1 MKVSKNNMGISI
13 YRNIIQTTNGEEISI
28 AEFLDNLRDGKWR
41 KAVESIRNE
50 PDKRRRKKFKAGTLP
65 YVTVSGTFDKRSE
78 KGLKKHSGSICA
90 DMDGIKNIEEIKNK
104 LKRHKKEHN
113 CKGGRNCDE

>member
-1 MKVSKNNMGISI
+1 MGISI
-13 YRNIIQTTNGEEISI
+13 YRNIIQTTDGDEISI

-41 KAVESIRNE
+41 KAVEPIRNE
-50 PDKRRRKKFKAGTLP
+50 PDKRRRKKLKAGTLP

-78 KGLKKHSGSICA
+78 KGLKEHSGYICA
-90 DMDGIKNIEEIKNK
+90 DMDGVEDIAEINNK
-104 LKRHKKEHN
+104 WKRHKKKHN

>member
-1 MKVSKNNMGISI
+1 MGISI
-13 YRNIIQTTNGEEISI
+13 YRNIIQTTDGDEISI

-78 KGLKKHSGSICA
+78 KGLKKHSGSICI

>member
-1 MKVSKNNMGISI
+1 MGISI
-13 YRNIIQTTNGEEISI
+13 YRNIIQTTDGDEISI

-41 KAVESIRNE
+41 KKAEVIRKELDNT
-50 PDKRRRKKFKAGTLP
+50 KRKKLKKGTLP

-78 KGLKKHSGSICA
+78 KGLKKHSGSICI